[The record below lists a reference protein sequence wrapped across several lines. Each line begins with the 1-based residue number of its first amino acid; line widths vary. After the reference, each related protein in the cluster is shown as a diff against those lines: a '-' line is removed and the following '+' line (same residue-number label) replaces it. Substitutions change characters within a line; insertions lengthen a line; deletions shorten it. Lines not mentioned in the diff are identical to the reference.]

1 MEFKHIPVL
10 LNETIAALNIKP
22 DGIYVDGTAG
32 GGGHSSEI
40 AKRLTTGRLIAIDR
54 DPAAVA
60 AAGKRLAGLNAEVVN
75 ERFSEMRSVIRS
87 FGIDGVDGVLL
98 DLGVSSFQLD
108 CAERGFS
115 YHTDA
120 PLDMRMSGSGRSA
133 ADVVAGADE
142 NELVRIFRDY
152 GEERF
157 AVPIARAIVKRRA
170 AEKIET
176 TCELAE
182 LISRSVPASARRDG
196 HPARRCFQALRIAVN
211 SELDEVSTGI
221 REAFDLLNPG
231 GVLAVITFHSLEDRI
246 VKQYFSEICRG
257 CICPPEL
264 PVCVCGR
271 KPKGE
276 LVTRKPV
283 APTDEELKD
292 NPRTRSA
299 KLRAVRKI

>member
-1 MEFKHIPVL
+1 M
-10 LNETIAALNIKP
+10 
-22 DGIYVDGTAG
+22 
-32 GGGHSSEI
+32 
-40 AKRLTTGRLIAIDR
+40 
-54 DPAAVA
+54 
-60 AAGKRLAGLNAEVVN
+60 
-75 ERFSEMRSVIRS
+75 
-87 FGIDGVDGVLL
+87 
-98 DLGVSSFQLD
+98 
-108 CAERGFS
+108 
-115 YHTDA
+115 
-120 PLDMRMSGSGRSA
+120 
-133 ADVVAGADE
+133 
-142 NELVRIFRDY
+142 
-152 GEERF
+152 
-157 AVPIARAIVKRRA
+157 
-170 AEKIET
+170 
-176 TCELAE
+176 
-182 LISRSVPASARRDG
+182 
-196 HPARRCFQALRIAVN
+196 N

-292 NPRTRSA
+292 NPRSRSA